1 MCFSKRLVPHESKY
15 EAVIISHQTF
25 KFVGPLPCLRYG
37 NSSIVYKALYK

>member
-25 KFVGPLPCLRYG
+25 VGPYHVLRYG